1 LRFVYGPLLFLLLAI
16 SFGLS
21 QSVTTTMTP
30 TGYSYPIGTSSFYT
44 GCPNNGG
51 TWLGRPSP
59 NGCYTPT
66 YYHLGYDTFNS
77 SSAIGSS
84 VYAASTGTVIYID
97 PNSSW
102 TYQPNPVTD
111 NTAVFIQAMTGSG
124 TNYVMVYGHLLRS
137 SVVLQVGDVVTSGT
151 QIGTMG
157 YWNPV
162 HVHIGVWPNYTSLP
176 PSPWGRAPDSQ
187 FGQPGYT
194 YGTTDPLGWITGTN
208 SSAKCQNGG
217 TVEYHPGGG
226 IPSHPEGTLFTIKND
241 PYHASGTVY
250 VLYQG
255 YARPISSASILYQLY
270 GVGHGFD
277 FRDVIQISQT
287 EANRYPQGAIVN
299 APLPMNGRNEPD
311 GRLIQQPGNPEISIV
326 TDNGYRKP
334 FASAAAF
341 LNLGYQ
347 FCNVATASDYASYPA
362 ESPITQ

>member
-1 LRFVYGPLLFLLLAI
+1 MYLRFVRRILSFVFLATSLLLA
-16 SFGLS
+16 
-21 QSVTTTMTP
+21 QTTATTS
-30 TGYSYPIGTSSFYT
+30 TGYFYPIGTSNFYT

-51 TWLGRPSP
+51 TWLGRSSP
-59 NGCYTPT
+59 NGCYLTGD
-66 YYHLGYDTFNS
+66 YHLGYDTFNS
-77 SSAIGSS
+77 SSVVGSP
-84 VYAASTGTVIYID
+84 VYAASTATVIYID
-97 PNSSW
+97 PHSSW
-102 TYQPNPVTD
+102 TYQPDPRTD
-111 NTAVFIQAMTGSG
+111 NTAVFVQTMTASG

-137 SVVLQVGDVVTSGT
+137 SVVPQVGDVITAGT

-176 PSPWGRAPDSQ
+176 PSPWGLAPDSQ

-194 YGTTDPLGWITGTN
+194 HGTADPLAWITSTS

-217 TVEYHPGGG
+217 TVEYRPGGG
-226 IPSHPEGTLFTIKND
+226 TPSHPEGTLFTIKND

-250 VLYQG
+250 VLSQG
-255 YARPISSASILYQLY
+255 YARPISSASILYELY

-277 FRDVIQISQT
+277 FRDVIQISLT
-287 EANRYPQGAIVN
+287 EANNYPQGAVVN
-299 APLPMNGRNEPD
+299 SPLPMNGRNEPD
-311 GRLIQQPGNPEISIV
+311 GRLIQYPGNPEISIV

-334 FASAAAF
+334 FASATAF

-347 FCNVATASDYASYPA
+347 FCNVATASDYFSYPT